1 MSFFV
6 NPALN
11 FFERERGFREGGRR
25 FDMNPVKH
33 FAVLARGVMLKG
45 VGLDVLLSELHSR
58 CCCFR
63 CCWWASARG
72 VLGSS

>member
-6 NPALN
+6 NPALD

-58 CCCFR
+58 CWCLM

>member
-6 NPALN
+6 NPALD

-45 VGLDVLLSELHSR
+45 VGLDVLYPNFIR
-58 CCCFR
+58 
-63 CCWWASARG
+63 AVG
-72 VLGSS
+72 VYGVVGGHQRVAF